1 VLSAIR
7 QQFFDQPQLR
17 EDTMNSRLNIQRT
30 APSELQ
36 VVSQPEILSVAPNA
50 KMLSF
55 HPLAEVFPII
65 EGRLFQEL
73 VDDVLEHGVQVPIW
87 LLDGQILDGRNRFL
101 AARAANVDCKARNY
115 EGVDPTDFVVS
126 LNIHR
131 RNLDKSQLAMV
142 ATKIARLRVGAN
154 QHGGIPTPSQG
165 QVADM
170 LGISRELVGQARKV
184 TESGNAELATAV
196 QQGKVKLNA
205 ALKVVERPLEE
216 QAVMFAAALQKIT
229 GAAAKPLE
237 PHVLNNSGNN
247 EWYTPAYIV
256 ELARSAMGDI
266 DTDPASCAT
275 ANLVVGATTY
285 FTKKQDGLK
294 QKWIGRVWLNPPY
307 SKGLVGQFAEAA
319 AHRFESGEIA
329 QACVLVNNA
338 TETEWFHRLM
348 DVASAVCFPRGRIKF
363 LNEDALEA
371 NSPLQ
376 GQAVLYLGGDAR
388 LFTAAFE
395 SIGRVLSTS

>member
-1 VLSAIR
+1 
-7 QQFFDQPQLR
+7 
-17 EDTMNSRLNIQRT
+17 MNSRLQIQLT
-30 APSELQ
+30 APRELQ
-36 VVSQPEILSVAPNA
+36 VVSQPAVFTLAPDD
-50 KMLSF
+50 KELSF

-73 VDDVLEHGVQVPIW
+73 VDDVLEHGVREPIW

-101 AARAANVDCKARNY
+101 AARAANVDCEARNF
-115 EGVDPTDFVVS
+115 EGLDPTDFIVS

-142 ATKIARLRVGAN
+142 ATKIARLRIGAN
-154 QHGGIPTPSQG
+154 QHVGIPTPSQA

-184 TESGNAELATAV
+184 TECGTAELSTAV
-196 QQGKVKLNA
+196 QQGKVTLNA
-205 ALKVVERPLEE
+205 ALKIVELPLEE
-216 QAVMFAAALQKIT
+216 QAAMLAAGLQKIA
-229 GAAAKPLE
+229 GAAVKAVE

-247 EWYTPAYIV
+247 EWYTPAYVV
-256 ELARSAMGDI
+256 ELARSSMGDI

-275 ANLVVGATTY
+275 ANLIVGATTY

-307 SKGLVGQFAEAA
+307 SKGLIGQFAEAA
-319 AHRFESGEIA
+319 ADRFESGEIA

-363 LNEDALEA
+363 LNEEALEA

-395 SIGRVLSTS
+395 SIGRVLSTVRR

>member
-1 VLSAIR
+1 
-7 QQFFDQPQLR
+7 
-17 EDTMNSRLNIQRT
+17 M
-30 APSELQ
+30 APD
-36 VVSQPEILSVAPNA
+36 A

-65 EGRLFQEL
+65 EGKLFQEL

-101 AARAANVDCKARNY
+101 AARAANVDCKARNF

-142 ATKIARLRVGAN
+142 ATKIASLRVGAN
-154 QHGGIPTPSQG
+154 QHVGIPTPSQG
-165 QVADM
+165 KVADM

-184 TESGNAELATAV
+184 AESGTAELATAV

-205 ALKVVERPLEE
+205 ALKIVELPREE
-216 QAVMFAAALQKIT
+216 QAAMLAAGLQKTIRAAAR
-229 GAAAKPLE
+229 PFE

-247 EWYTPAYIV
+247 EWYTPAYII
-256 ELARSAMGDI
+256 ELARSSMGEI

-275 ANLVVGATTY
+275 ANLIVGATTY
-285 FTKKQDGLK
+285 FAEKQDGLK
-294 QKWIGRVWLNPPY
+294 QKWSGRVWLNPPY
-307 SKGLVGQFAEAA
+307 SKGLMAPFAEAVA
-319 AHRFESGEIA
+319 ERFESGEIE

-363 LNEDALEA
+363 QNEDDVKA

-376 GQAVLYLGGDAR
+376 GQAILYLGKDKT

-395 SIGRVLSTS
+395 TMGRVLSTGLGTDATVFSGAA